1 MKAQEPPEPVTISF
15 VAGTLDVRGLDPVE
29 TRVPGLAWDARTASH
44 RAPAHL
50 YALVVRALVH
60 ASVQYEDKA
69 RAYEEPGLE
78 VCIRREPR
86 PYQSEAC
93 TAWRRAKGR
102 GVVVLPTGAGK
113 THVAVLA
120 AAEKNRSTL
129 VVAPTLDLVRQWYDV
144 LRTSFGVDV
153 GVVGGGEHVVRP
165 LTVITYD
172 SAYIHMESIGARF
185 GLVVFD
191 ECHHLP
197 SDAYAFAAR
206 SCLAPYRL
214 GLTATPERTDGRDAL
229 LVDLVG
235 PTVYRKDI
243 VELSG
248 SYLSEYDTERITVA
262 LSAEA
267 RAEYAAE
274 RGIYLD
280 FLRSAGIRMS
290 SPTGWG
296 EFIMRSATS
305 VAGQRAMQA
314 YRRQRELAF
323 AAPAKLDYLELL
335 LAEHRKDR
343 VIVFTEHNST
353 AYAVSRRFLIP
364 VITHQT
370 KVTERSDVLARFAD
384 GRYGAIVTS
393 KVLNEG
399 VDVPDAN
406 VAVVLSGS
414 GSVREHVQRLGR
426 ILRPRE
432 GKRAIL
438 YEVVSADTA
447 ESYTSDR
454 RREHDAYR

>member
-1 MKAQEPPEPVTISF
+1 MTAPAQVTLAFAS
-15 VAGTLDVRGLDPVE
+15 GTLDVRGLE
-29 TRVPGLAWDARTASH
+29 ATQALVPGLVWDARTASH
-44 RAPAHL
+44 RAPA
-50 YALVVRALVH
+50 YAYAAIVRALVQ
-60 ASVQYEDKA
+60 AAIPFEDRA
-69 RAYEEPGLE
+69 RAYQEPGLE
-78 VCIRREPR
+78 LCIRREPR
-86 PYQSEAC
+86 PYQTEAC
-93 TAWRRAKGR
+93 TEWRRAKGR

-120 AAEKNRSTL
+120 ALEKNRSTL

-144 LRTSFGVDV
+144 LRTSFGLEV
-153 GVVGGGEHVVRP
+153 GVVGGGEHSVKP

-172 SAYIHMESIGARF
+172 SAYLHMESIGARF

-197 SDAYAFAAR
+197 SDAYALAAR
-206 SCLAPYRL
+206 SCLAPFRL
-214 GLTATPERTDGRDAL
+214 GLTATPERVDGRDAM

-262 LSAEA
+262 LTPDA
-267 RAEYAAE
+267 RAEYASE
-274 RGIYLD
+274 RAIYLD

-296 EFIMRSATS
+296 EFIMRSSTS
-305 VAGQRAMQA
+305 VAGQLAMQA

-335 LAEHRKDR
+335 LSEHRRDR

-370 KVTERSDVLARFAD
+370 KVSERSDVLARFAD
-384 GRYGAIVTS
+384 GRYGAIATS

-432 GKRAIL
+432 GKRATL